1 MIYVFPIDTGTLMT
15 FDMNLALESVEVV
28 KGTTDNAV
36 KVLPDKQWRGGQVQQ
51 ASRPIRGRCS
61 KPAGLNMAGAAS
73 RQTYTWQALH
83 KTHLPVSAYRPCPC
97 TCPAFLHS
105 SLMTSHSP
113 TALFHTQFLPVSFLT
128 LNFLSP
134 SPLSVILPAS
144 PQSAGC
150 APLAVTSVP
159 LEDLCQA
166 PLDLHPSPWRVSR
179 VASVCCGGQ
188 QQQQHSSLHPC
199 DHSPQY

>member
-15 FDMNLALESVEVV
+15 FDMNLALE
-28 KGTTDNAV
+28 
-36 KVLPDKQWRGGQVQQ
+36 
-51 ASRPIRGRCS
+51 
-61 KPAGLNMAGAAS
+61 
-73 RQTYTWQALH
+73 
-83 KTHLPVSAYRPCPC
+83 
-97 TCPAFLHS
+97 
-105 SLMTSHSP
+105 
-113 TALFHTQFLPVSFLT
+113 
-128 LNFLSP
+128 
-134 SPLSVILPAS
+134 S